1 MLRWGKG
8 SVVQTWTG
16 ARGAPRTPRSNL
28 RSDFLL
34 AEEEELEEDE
44 DETEGALANWP
55 FIQWPH
61 LPSPLLPTSSP
72 SVPSGPSFNGD
83 KASTGLKLPDLVI
96 NNSGGTPWFFL
107 RRRRSPDI
115 GEALLAGDFA
125 RDLAGESPLTT
136 SSLRDEK
143 KPCFRSILQLCHCEC
158 VKSKIVI
165 VLLVGVVFFG
175 WNGNW
180 YVRMKR

>member
-1 MLRWGKG
+1 MGMSLMLRWGKG

-16 ARGAPRTPRSNL
+16 ARGAPKTPRSNL
-28 RSDFLL
+28 RSDFLH
-34 AEEEELEEDE
+34 AEED

-61 LPSPLLPTSSP
+61 FPSLFPTSSP

-136 SSLRDEK
+136 SSFRDEK
-143 KPCFRSILQLCHCEC
+143 KPCFRSILQLCPCEEREKC

-165 VLLVGVVFFG
+165 VLCF
-175 WNGNW
+175 
-180 YVRMKR
+180 